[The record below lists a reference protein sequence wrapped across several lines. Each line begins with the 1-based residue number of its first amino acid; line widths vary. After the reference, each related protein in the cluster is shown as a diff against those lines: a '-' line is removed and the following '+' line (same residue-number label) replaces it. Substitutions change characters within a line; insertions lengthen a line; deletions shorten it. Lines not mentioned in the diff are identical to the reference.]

1 MDGVPKTEVVAVNK
15 AGHVVLG
22 AGVSGLLG
30 WLTFRASTWLKGEV
44 AYYRWRR
51 RRFHGVTF
59 RSSGA
64 VPAEHLASGRAL
76 VWDGRT
82 PPGK

>member
-1 MDGVPKTEVVAVNK
+1 MEGVPETEVVGVSK
-15 AGHVVLG
+15 AGLVVLG

-30 WLTFRASTWLKGEV
+30 WLAFRGSTWLKGEV

-76 VWDGRT
+76 VWDDRT